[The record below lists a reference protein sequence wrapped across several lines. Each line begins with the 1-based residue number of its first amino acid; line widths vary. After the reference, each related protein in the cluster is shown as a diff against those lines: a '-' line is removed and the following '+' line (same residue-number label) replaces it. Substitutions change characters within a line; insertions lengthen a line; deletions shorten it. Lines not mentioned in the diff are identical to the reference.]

1 MMTNKIFTMVTGYFT
16 QMVGKYPKIYT
27 WVRNGFSILGVFTTI
42 YLLFFFSIQRPK
54 EIAESQDKVNQL
66 QKEIKKGEK
75 VISKLEKEN
84 KKINNQILDL
94 NKDLMDMK
102 NKSDKYKKQ
111 YEKQVSNINNLS
123 TRELSRAFANEF

>member
-1 MMTNKIFTMVTGYFT
+1 MNKIFTIITGYFT
-16 QMVGKYPKIYT
+16 EIVNKYPKIYL
-27 WVRNGFSILGVFTTI
+27 WVKNGFSLIGVFTTI
-42 YLLFFFSIQRPK
+42 YLVFFFSVQRPK
-54 EIAESQDKVNQL
+54 EIAESQDRVNQL

-94 NKDLMDMK
+94 NKDLMEMK

-111 YEKQVSNINNLS
+111 YEKQVNNINNLS
-123 TRELSRAFANEF
+123 TRELSRAFADEF